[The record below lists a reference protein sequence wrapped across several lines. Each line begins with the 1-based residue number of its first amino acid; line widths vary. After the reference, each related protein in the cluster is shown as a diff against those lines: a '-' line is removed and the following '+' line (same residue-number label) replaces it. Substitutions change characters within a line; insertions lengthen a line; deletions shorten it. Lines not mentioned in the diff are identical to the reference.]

1 MVVVQFNEWH
11 GYEYTRLWYLLDYH
25 ARQVQLIQQ
34 QNVFDPQPPQP
45 MFTLQKIV
53 YMASFLHEDAD
64 ECHDFEGGVCVN
76 KIQISSLIENGTL
89 NHTFAPVQTLHDE
102 NLKHFISKNPKMISL
117 PFQTSHSRL
126 RHYKSV
132 PIKDL

>member
-1 MVVVQFNEWH
+1 MAVIQFK
-11 GYEYTRLWYLLDYH
+11 GYGIWVYAKKWYLSDYRT
-25 ARQVQLIQQ
+25 RQVQLIQQ
-34 QNVFDPQPPQP
+34 ENEFGPQSQP
-45 MFTLQKIV
+45 MFTLHNIV
-53 YMASFLHEDAD
+53 YMASFSHEYAG
-64 ECHDFEGGVCVN
+64 ECHDFYGAVCVN
-76 KIQISSLIENGTL
+76 KIQISSLIQNGTL

-102 NLKHFISKNPKMISL
+102 NLKHFISRHPKMISL